1 MSTIPYLEQ
10 LTDGETLTP
19 TKAAALAFQVK
30 SLSDSRPYTS
40 YVAQLNAVSGAG
52 TMQATVLYN
61 DIPGTLTWTGFT
73 AGIATLTSSTGVF
86 KQGKTF
92 IMFNKSFYNTL
103 FNSNT
108 EVVDAK
114 AYRNSDTEVR
124 LDVNGTSVGIIT
136 DCSIEIRV
144 YP

>member
-1 MSTIPYLEQ
+1 MNIPKLTSYLRQ
-10 LTDGETLTP
+10 LSISGDLNQAELVRTVIETAP
-19 TKAAALAFQVK
+19 Q
-30 SLSDSRPYTS
+30 SNYQS
-40 YVAQLNAVSGAG
+40 YVAQLSAVGGAG
-52 TMQATVLYN
+52 VMQATVLYN

-86 KQGKTF
+86 KLGKTF
-92 IMFNKSFYNTL
+92 IMFNKTFYNTL

-108 EVVDAK
+108 EVVDSIAS
-114 AYRNSDTEVR
+114 RNSDTQIQV
-124 LDVNGTSVGIIT
+124 LLNGISVGVLQ

>member
-1 MSTIPYLEQ
+1 MSNIPYFEQ
-10 LTDGETLTP
+10 LTDGEALNP
-19 TKAAALAFQVK
+19 KKAAALAFQVK
-30 SLSDSRPYTS
+30 ALADSSPYKS
-40 YVAQLNAVSGAG
+40 YVAQLTAVGG
-52 TMQATVLYN
+52 GGVMQATVLYN

-73 AGIATLTSSTGVF
+73 AGISTLTSSTGVF

-114 AYRNSDTEVR
+114 AYRNSDTEIR
-124 LDVNGTSVGIIT
+124 LDVNGTSVAIIT
-136 DCSIEIRV
+136 DCSIEIRI